1 MQKTM
6 ENTATPQPRKVA
18 VGIMGAPS
26 IAFTLNG
33 DFTYAAD
40 KTATGKCT
48 ASLQSDGSICFCGE
62 TYGELHLVPNGANST
77 FTLHGVTIGKKFH
90 WERSEDETFA
100 GELKIAVGNGEL
112 EAINILHIEKYL
124 QSVISSEM
132 SCNAPLEYLKTQAV
146 VSRSWLARI
155 LQRRAEA
162 AHDSATQHCDTHCGI
177 ERCIKWYENDAH
189 TLYDVC
195 ADDHCQRY
203 EGLQRAS
210 NPAALRA
217 VNDTCG
223 EVIVSGGEICDARFS
238 KCCGGATERFSS
250 CWSDND
256 VPYLSPVAD
265 TGSSTALPDLTVE
278 SNAEAW
284 IRNAPEAFCNTADE
298 ATLSQVL
305 NGYDLETKDFFRW
318 KEEYTNAQLS
328 EILRRKSGI
337 DFGSIVSLTPLQ
349 RGPSARIV
357 QLMITGTKKRM
368 IVGKEL
374 EIRRLLS
381 DSHLKSSAFVVD
393 CLDIADGI
401 PQRIVIT
408 GAGWGHGVGLCQ
420 IGAAVMAAEGYG
432 YRQILQHYF
441 RNSKIENIYEQ
452 SEG

>member
-177 ERCIKWYENDAH
+177 ERCIKW
-189 TLYDVC
+189 
-195 ADDHCQRY
+195 
-203 EGLQRAS
+203 
-210 NPAALRA
+210 
-217 VNDTCG
+217 
-223 EVIVSGGEICDARFS
+223 
-238 KCCGGATERFSS
+238 
-250 CWSDND
+250 
-256 VPYLSPVAD
+256 
-265 TGSSTALPDLTVE
+265 
-278 SNAEAW
+278 
-284 IRNAPEAFCNTADE
+284 
-298 ATLSQVL
+298 
-305 NGYDLETKDFFRW
+305 
-318 KEEYTNAQLS
+318 
-328 EILRRKSGI
+328 
-337 DFGSIVSLTPLQ
+337 
-349 RGPSARIV
+349 
-357 QLMITGTKKRM
+357 
-368 IVGKEL
+368 
-374 EIRRLLS
+374 
-381 DSHLKSSAFVVD
+381 
-393 CLDIADGI
+393 
-401 PQRIVIT
+401 
-408 GAGWGHGVGLCQ
+408 
-420 IGAAVMAAEGYG
+420 
-432 YRQILQHYF
+432 
-441 RNSKIENIYEQ
+441 
-452 SEG
+452 